1 VNDHA
6 EERGDGQAGL
16 AGNTGHPGRNGVAP
30 LVIDAAVATK
40 LVLPEELSGRAQA
53 LVEAAIEAN
62 RRVIGPPLLTVEV
75 ANTIY
80 AQRRNDE
87 ITGGEADAAIA
98 AYLRLG
104 IETVSPGGLDRA
116 AFAFARAHRLR
127 SIHAAHYVVL
137 AQMLETEL
145 WTGDR
150 ALLKS
155 AAPVAPW
162 VCWIG
167 DFSDGG

>member
-1 VNDHA
+1 MSESDA
-6 EERGDGQAGL
+6 TRSAGQSG
-16 AGNTGHPGRNGVAP
+16 GTGTRP

-40 LVLPEELSGRAQA
+40 LVLPEELSSRAQD
-53 LVEAAIEAN
+53 LIEAAVAAN
-62 RRVIGPPLLTVEV
+62 RRMVGPPLLTVEV

-87 ITGGEADAAIA
+87 ITGGEADAAMA

-104 IETVSPGGLDRA
+104 IEPLAPGGLDRA

-127 SIHAAHYVVL
+127 SVHVAYYIVL

-155 AAPVAPW
+155 AASVAPW

>member
-1 VNDHA
+1 MSEREVA
-6 EERGDGQAGL
+6 RGDGQSG
-16 AGNTGHPGRNGVAP
+16 GSGIRP

-53 LVEAAIEAN
+53 LIEAAIAAN
-62 RRVIGPPLLTVEV
+62 RRLVGPPLLTGEV

-87 ITGGEADAAIA
+87 ITGGEADAAMA
-98 AYLRLG
+98 AFLRLG
-104 IETVSPGGLDRA
+104 IDPIAPGGLDRA

-127 SIHAAHYVVL
+127 SVHVAYYIVL
-137 AQMLETEL
+137 AQMLGTEL

-155 AAPVAPW
+155 AASVAPW

-167 DFSDGG
+167 DFSDAG